1 MKNYPTFSA
10 TKTKREFYTLSF
22 TWGLPMT
29 LVGLIVAAVMLAKG
43 HKPSRFG
50 WCIAFELPGIDY
62 GISFGIVMI
71 CPKGETEA
79 DYKLKCHE
87 HGHALQ
93 NIYFGVFFPLLV
105 AIPSVIRYQIREW
118 GWRNN
123 HAPKT
128 GYDDIW
134 FEGSATQSGIAF
146 MGDYDRYIVT
156 EAARKLAEQA
166 KKIFK

>member
-1 MKNYPTFSA
+1 MKKYPIFKA
-10 TKTKREFYTLSF
+10 PKTKKEFYLFSF
-22 TWGLPMT
+22 TWGLLMT
-29 LVGLIVAAVMLAKG
+29 LVGLFVALFMLITG

-50 WCIAFELPGIDY
+50 WCIAFEIVGIDY

-71 CPKGETEA
+71 VPKGETEA

-93 NIYFGVFFPLLV
+93 NIYLGVFFPFLV
-105 AIPSVIRYQIREW
+105 AIPSVIRYQIREC

-128 GYDDIW
+128 AYDDIW
-134 FEGSATQSGIAF
+134 FEGSATQSGLEF
-146 MGDYDRYIVT
+146 MEGL
-156 EAARKLAEQA
+156 KQ
-166 KKIFK
+166 

>member
-1 MKNYPTFSA
+1 MKNYPTFTA
-10 TKTKREFYTLSF
+10 PKTKREFYLLSF

-43 HKPSRFG
+43 VKPKRFG
-50 WCIAFELPGIDY
+50 WCIAFELPEIEY

-71 CPKGETEA
+71 VPKGDTEA

-93 NIYFGVFFPLLV
+93 NIYFGVLFPLLV
-105 AIPSVIRYQIREW
+105 AIPSVIRYQTREW

-128 GYDDIW
+128 GYNDIW
-134 FEGSATQSGIAF
+134 FEGSATKSGLKF
-146 MGDYDRYIVT
+146 MEKESKR
-156 EAARKLAEQA
+156 
-166 KKIFK
+166 